1 MNIGIVLAG
10 GFAKGAY
17 QVGALKAIREFI
29 PIEDIK
35 YISCASIGALN
46 GYAYATQ
53 KLEKAQEMWQSF
65 CGENENTNVMR
76 LLRSDKLQQ
85 IITGLTSPED
95 KLYCKLYTAHFNIS
109 SMKIAYTELNSQR
122 QHTRKHLRAGIALPI
137 FNRPVKIENDYFFDG
152 GLVDNI
158 PVYPLMQ
165 HKLDYII
172 CIYFDDYWYTFEDSY
187 FDNKI
192 VKLFFP
198 DETRAKTSFVISRDS
213 VDRML
218 QEGYDRAHATLSRVF
233 ENGTDNLPHIY
244 SVITAL
250 NQENPKKK
258 IRLTADT
265 VITGLNKIGKKITK
279 IQKPQ

>member
-29 PIEDIK
+29 PMEDIK

-46 GYAYATQ
+46 GYAFAAQ
-53 KLEKAQEMWQSF
+53 KLGKAQEMWQGF
-65 CGENENTNVMR
+65 CGENADTNVMR

-85 IITGLTSPED
+85 IITDLASPED
-95 KLYCKLYTAHFNIS
+95 KLYSKLYIAHLNIN
-109 SMKIAYTELNSQR
+109 SMKMVYSELNSMR
-122 QHTRKHLRAGIALPI
+122 QHTRKSLRAGIALPV
-137 FNRPVKIENDYFFDG
+137 FNRPVKIENDYYFDG

-192 VKLFFP
+192 VKIFFP
-198 DETRAKTSFVISRDS
+198 DPTRAKTSFVISRES

-218 QEGYDRAHATLSRVF
+218 EDGYERARATLNRVF
-233 ENGTDNLPHIY
+233 EEGTDNLPHIY
-244 SVITAL
+244 KTITTI
-250 NQENPKKK
+250 NRENPKKK
-258 IRLTADT
+258 IRLTTDT
-265 VITGLNKIGKKITK
+265 IITGLNKIGKKITK
-279 IQKPQ
+279 IQKP

>member
-65 CGENENTNVMR
+65 CGENESTNVMR

-85 IITGLTSPED
+85 IITDLASPED
-95 KLYCKLYTAHFNIS
+95 KLYSKLYIAHLNIN
-109 SMKIAYTELNSQR
+109 SMKMVYSELNSMR
-122 QHTRKHLRAGIALPI
+122 QHTRKSLRAGIALPV
-137 FNRPVKIENDYFFDG
+137 FNRPVKIENDYYFDG

-192 VKLFFP
+192 VKIFFP
-198 DETRAKTSFVISRDS
+198 DPTRAKTSFVISRES

-218 QEGYDRAHATLSRVF
+218 EDGYERARATLNRVF
-233 ENGTDNLPHIY
+233 EEGTDNLPHIY
-244 SVITAL
+244 KTITTI
-250 NQENPKKK
+250 NRENPKKK
-258 IRLTADT
+258 IRLTTDT
-265 VITGLNKIGKKITK
+265 IITGLNKIGKKITK
-279 IQKPQ
+279 IQKP